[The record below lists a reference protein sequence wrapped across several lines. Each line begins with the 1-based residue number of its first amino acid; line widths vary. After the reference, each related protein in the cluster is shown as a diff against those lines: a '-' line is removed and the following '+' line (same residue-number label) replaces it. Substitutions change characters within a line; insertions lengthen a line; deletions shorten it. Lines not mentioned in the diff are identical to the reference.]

1 MIERAANQF
10 GKLRLEERCFRWPR
24 KPFPLLFE
32 TDVHA
37 IFGLCNGCKVR
48 PMANHSVD
56 SSRVGAVKERG
67 QAKNPV
73 TGRYVKIDTETGR
86 IIDHKKTPGP
96 YKGVRVVERKK

>member
-1 MIERAANQF
+1 
-10 GKLRLEERCFRWPR
+10 
-24 KPFPLLFE
+24 
-32 TDVHA
+32 
-37 IFGLCNGCKVR
+37 
-48 PMANHSVD
+48 MAKNSVD
-56 SSRVGAVKERG
+56 SSRVGAVKDRV